1 VSNFLDRFTDKV
13 KCYACRG
20 IFLRGQTLIVQNEK
34 GKFRVCRDCFALY
47 QEKKMNKD
55 YQDAKDNVKLFNLK
69 ETDAYEIMKKK
80 EKFLKDIKE
89 GRI

>member
-1 VSNFLDRFTDKV
+1 
-13 KCYACRG
+13 
-20 IFLRGQTLIVQNEK
+20 
-34 GKFRVCRDCFALY
+34 
-47 QEKKMNKD
+47 MNKD